1 MTGWTQDEALI
12 LDQIE
17 RFAAQVLAPRAAD
30 LDESQTFAICHLPA
44 MAELGLMGL
53 NLPEA
58 EGGLGLSGP
67 ALYRAVEIIA
77 GACGS
82 TASMLTAHYLA
93 TDSLHLGA
101 DAALKARLLPRAAA
115 GALGAFALTE
125 PEAGSNPA
133 DMRTTARREGAG
145 YRLRGAKAFISNAG
159 GAEFIVVFAKTDP
172 DAGARGISAF
182 VVEPALTP
190 GVTVARA
197 ERTMGL
203 RGGHVFGVTF
213 ECVVPEE
220 NRIGPEGS
228 GFRTAMRVLDNGRIE
243 VAAQATGIAA
253 AALDASITYART
265 RHVGGHP
272 IADFQGLQWMLA
284 DSANDLAAAR
294 ALGYA
299 AALAHAIQPKAR
311 MPSCSPRK
319 PRGASQIARFRS
331 TAATAIAATSRWN
344 ATCATCGFSASTK
357 AALKSSARLSRAD
370 CWRIIFEGRRPS
382 PPPAQ
387 GGCVLHVATLT

>member
-1 MTGWTQDEALI
+1 MTAWTQDEALI

-17 RFAAQVLAPRAAD
+17 RFAAEVLAPRAAD
-30 LDESQTFAICHLPA
+30 LDESQTFAVCHLPA

-53 NLPEA
+53 NLPEV
-58 EGGLGLSGP
+58 EGGLGLTGP

-101 DAALKARLLPRAAA
+101 DAALKARILPRAAA

-159 GAEFIVVFAKTDP
+159 AAAFIVVFAKTDP

-190 GVTVARA
+190 GVAVARA

-213 ECVVPEE
+213 DCFVPEE

-253 AALDASITYART
+253 AALDASVAYART

-299 AALAHAIQPKAR
+299 AARLRGSGARYSTESAHAKLFASEAAWRIADRALQIHGGYGYCRYFPLERYLRDLRIFRIYEGSSEIQR
-311 MPSCSPRK
+311 TI
-319 PRGASQIARFRS
+319 IAR
-331 TAATAIAATSRWN
+331 
-344 ATCATCGFSASTK
+344 G
-357 AALKSSARLSRAD
+357 LLAD
-370 CWRIIFEGRRPS
+370 P
-382 PPPAQ
+382 
-387 GGCVLHVATLT
+387 T